1 MKFVA
6 APERR
11 RDEETRW
18 CDRKEVQKSIP
29 RLGKT
34 LGASLRS
41 PDQGCNGPS
50 REGRRMSAKHKF
62 VSIGAVAMVAAA
74 LAAGSAAAEDKS
86 KGPLKVVVFSVNG
99 ASPTIHT
106 MIETASAAAKARGWT
121 VETYDGNGDQ
131 VATNN
136 QANTFITRGFD
147 ALINIA
153 SDNNQMGGVIA
164 NANQARLPFV
174 STFSGM
180 VPGITVDI
188 GSNNVADGVI
198 AASAL
203 AARIDGEG
211 KVLTLNWTVVP
222 ALAERDAGFHAVMSE
237 YKKIKLTEM
246 EIKVPG
252 EVDDSFNKI
261 TDYLTGHK
269 NVKAIWM
276 GWDEVGVPAARA
288 VQQSH
293 VDQKPFVVSM
303 DGNDAAY
310 DLIRDGTPLWLTVA
324 YDVRGMGVQAVQAGA
339 HPGGRQPFHQRP
351 IYKKPGLITQ
361 GTGPPKGPIPYFQN
375 LPPYSADIPKAN

>member
-1 MKFVA
+1 M
-6 APERR
+6 
-11 RDEETRW
+11 
-18 CDRKEVQKSIP
+18 
-29 RLGKT
+29 
-34 LGASLRS
+34 
-41 PDQGCNGPS
+41 
-50 REGRRMSAKHKF
+50 MSATRKT
-62 VSIGAVAMVAAA
+62 VLIAAAAMVTTA
-74 LAAGSAAAEDKS
+74 LAAGSALAQDKS
-86 KGPLKVVVFSVNG
+86 KGPLKVAVFSVNG

-106 MIETASAAAKARGWT
+106 MIESASAAAKARGWT

-164 NANQARLPFV
+164 NANKAKIPFV

-188 GSNNVADGVI
+188 GSNNVADGVFS
-198 AASAL
+198 ASAL
-203 AARIDGEG
+203 AARINGEG
-211 KVLTLNWTVVP
+211 EVLKMNWTVLP
-222 ALAERDAGFHAVMSE
+222 ALAERDAGFHAVMNE
-237 YKKIKLTEM
+237 YKKIKVTEM

-252 EVDDSFNKI
+252 QVDDTFNKI

-276 GWDEVGVPAARA
+276 GWDEVGVAAARA

-293 VDQKPFVVSM
+293 VEQKPFVVSM

-310 DLIRDGTPLWLTVA
+310 DLIREGSPLWLTIA
-324 YDVRGMGVQAVQAGA
+324 YDVRGMGVQAVQAAADAVDGKTFA
-339 HPGGRQPFHQRP
+339 ERQ
-351 IYKKPGLITQ
+351 IYKKPCLITKE
-361 GTGPPKGPIPYFQN
+361 TVPPKGAFPDFKTCI
-375 LPPYSADIPKAN
+375 LYSADLPK

>member
-1 MKFVA
+1 MQV
-6 APERR
+6 
-11 RDEETRW
+11 
-18 CDRKEVQKSIP
+18 
-29 RLGKT
+29 KT
-34 LGASLRS
+34 LIA
-41 PDQGCNGPS
+41 
-50 REGRRMSAKHKF
+50 A
-62 VSIGAVAMVAAA
+62 AAA
-74 LAAGSAAAEDKS
+74 LLATTALVGAAAAQEKS
-86 KGPLKVVVFSVNG
+86 KTALKVAIFSVNG

-106 MIETASAAAKARGWT
+106 MIESATAAAKARGWT

-153 SDNNQMGGVIA
+153 SANTQMGGVIA
-164 NANQARLPFV
+164 NAAKAHIPFV

-188 GSNNVADGVI
+188 GSNNVADGVFS
-198 AASAL
+198 ASAL

-211 KVLTLNWTVVP
+211 EVLKMNWTVLP
-222 ALAERDAGFHAVMSE
+222 ALAERDAGFHAVVGE
-237 YKKIKLTEM
+237 YKNIKVTEM

-252 EVDDSFNKI
+252 QVDDTFNKV

-276 GWDEVGVPAARA
+276 GWDEVGVAAARA

-293 VDQKPFVVSM
+293 LEHKPFVVSM

-310 DLIRDGTPLWLTVA
+310 DMIREGTPLWLTIA
-324 YDVRGMGVQAVQAGA
+324 YDVRGMGVQAVQAVADAVDGKSF
-339 HPGGRQPFHQRP
+339 PQRQ
-351 IYKKPGLITQ
+351 IYKKPCLITKE
-361 GTGPPKGPIPYFQN
+361 TAPPKGQYPDFKTCV
-375 LPPYSADIPKAN
+375 LYSADLPKSN

>member
-1 MKFVA
+1 MQV
-6 APERR
+6 
-11 RDEETRW
+11 
-18 CDRKEVQKSIP
+18 
-29 RLGKT
+29 KT
-34 LGASLRS
+34 LIA
-41 PDQGCNGPS
+41 
-50 REGRRMSAKHKF
+50 A
-62 VSIGAVAMVAAA
+62 AAA
-74 LAAGSAAAEDKS
+74 LLATTALVGSAAAQEKS
-86 KGPLKVVVFSVNG
+86 KTALKVAIFSVNG

-106 MIETASAAAKARGWT
+106 MIESATAAAKERGWK

-153 SDNNQMGGVIA
+153 SANTQMGGVIA
-164 NANQARLPFV
+164 NAAKAHIPFV

-188 GSNNVADGVI
+188 GSNNVADGVFS
-198 AASAL
+198 ASAL

-211 KVLTLNWTVVP
+211 EVLKMNWTVLP
-222 ALAERDAGFHAVMSE
+222 ALAERDAGFHAVVGE
-237 YKKIKLTEM
+237 YKNIKVTEM

-252 EVDDSFNKI
+252 QVDDTFNKV

-276 GWDEVGVPAARA
+276 GWDEVGVAAARA

-293 VDQKPFVVSM
+293 LEKKPFVVSM

-310 DLIRDGTPLWLTVA
+310 DMIREGTPLWLTIA
-324 YDVRGMGVQAVQAGA
+324 YDVRGMGVQAVQAVADAVDGKSF
-339 HPGGRQPFHQRP
+339 PQRQ
-351 IYKKPGLITQ
+351 IYKKPCLITKE
-361 GTGPPKGPIPYFQN
+361 TAPPKGQYPDFKTCV
-375 LPPYSADIPKAN
+375 LYSADLPKSN

>member
-1 MKFVA
+1 
-6 APERR
+6 
-11 RDEETRW
+11 
-18 CDRKEVQKSIP
+18 
-29 RLGKT
+29 
-34 LGASLRS
+34 
-41 PDQGCNGPS
+41 
-50 REGRRMSAKHKF
+50 MSAKRKI
-62 VSIGAVAMVAAA
+62 VSIAAAAMVTAA
-74 LAAGSAAAEDKS
+74 LAAGSAVAEDKS
-86 KGPLKVVVFSVNG
+86 KTNLKVAIFSVNG

-106 MIETASAAAKARGWT
+106 MIESATAAAKARGWT

-136 QANTFITRGFD
+136 QVNTFITRGFD

-164 NANQARLPFV
+164 NANKAKIPFV

-188 GSNNVADGVI
+188 GSNNVADGVF

-203 AARIDGEG
+203 AARINGEG
-211 KVLTLNWTVVP
+211 EVLKMNWTVLP
-222 ALAERDAGFHAVMSE
+222 ALAERDAGFHAVMNE
-237 YKKIKLTEM
+237 YKKIKVTEM

-252 EVDDSFNKI
+252 QVDDTFNKI

-276 GWDEVGVPAARA
+276 GWDEVGVAAARA

-293 VDQKPFVVSM
+293 VEQKPFVVSM

-310 DLIRDGTPLWLTVA
+310 DLIREGSPLWLTIA
-324 YDVRGMGVQAVQAGA
+324 YDVRGMGVTAVDAVADAVDGKTFA
-339 HPGGRQPFHQRP
+339 ERQ
-351 IYKKPGLITQ
+351 IYKKPCLINKETAPPQ
-361 GTGPPKGPIPYFQN
+361 GQFPDFKTCV
-375 LPPYSADIPKAN
+375 LYSADLPK